1 MGVRLPLHSPAK
13 KVPIAKRS
21 NTDSMSEDIF
31 ITRRDL
37 AKRWRLS
44 LATIKRRE
52 KTVLPHF
59 RIAGAVRFALS
70 EIQAIEQAARFEVK
84 AEGSEP

>member
-1 MGVRLPLHSPAK
+1 MRDEHF
-13 KVPIAKRS
+13 
-21 NTDSMSEDIF
+21 M
-31 ITRRDL
+31 TRRDL

-59 RIAGAVRFALS
+59 KIAGAVRFALS
-70 EIQAIEQAARFEVK
+70 EIEAIEK
-84 AEGSEP
+84 ASRIEINAGDSES